1 MPQYDYRQQAR
12 IITTETCEFTIT
24 ADTREDA
31 DRIAATMTGYD
42 INEDQNGVTIR
53 NTTTDCNSNRLIQP
67 EENGG
72 QPTIQIYRE
81 DDDELLATN
90 AEP

>member
-1 MPQYDYRQQAR
+1 
-12 IITTETCEFTIT
+12 
-24 ADTREDA
+24 
-31 DRIAATMTGYD
+31 MTGYD

-67 EENGG
+67 DENCG

-90 AEP
+90 VKS